1 MKLCGPEAK
10 QITDR
15 FEQTSTGLLAQRRTS
30 GIKGVLLGPN
40 KYPEPRSSQTPHNLE
55 KIQGADL

>member
-1 MKLCGPEAK
+1 MWPRS
-10 QITDR
+10 QTDR
-15 FEQTSTGLLAQRRTS
+15 FEQTSIGLLAHRRTS